1 MAAFEAQP
9 LGYEYEFDN
18 RTCRYTPDFLITH
31 TDGTQKFIEVKPQ
44 SKIADE
50 DFRARFVDKSDNNPN
65 FIHLM
70 QWGV

>member
-18 RTCRYTPDFLITH
+18 RICRYKPDFLLNH
-31 TDGTQKFIEVKPQ
+31 TDSTQKFIEVKPQ

-50 DFRARFVDKSDNNPN
+50 DFRARLLKSKPSSSKMDA
-65 FIHLM
+65 I
-70 QWGV
+70 

>member
-9 LGYEYEFDN
+9 LGYEYQFDN
-18 RTCRYTPDFLITH
+18 RTCSYTPDFLLTR

-50 DFRARFVDKSDNNPN
+50 DFRARFIEKQAIAKGNPPEK
-65 FIHLM
+65 
-70 QWGV
+70 